1 MNPLRISQ
9 QMGKN
14 RQIRAF
20 SNKEGRH
27 ELEGGDGEKKF
38 LHKDTID
45 TCLTQQ
51 KRFKFTRLTT
61 ERKF

>member
-14 RQIRAF
+14 RQIHAF
-20 SNKEGRH
+20 LNEEGRH
-27 ELEGGDGEKKF
+27 ELEGGDDEKKI

-45 TCLTQQ
+45 TCLTQR
-51 KRFKFTRLTT
+51 KRFKFIRLTT